1 VGDRQHNSHA
11 RRRAARHRQR
21 SSGLHE
27 EVSRSIGSIQ
37 LRSGSADRISGDD
50 AEAAA
55 MSCSRPFG
63 DPITLPGGCELV
75 TLKEARSW
83 LLATIFR
90 WDSAGFGAINTSRG
104 SQRLTRRLYPTEG
117 VMRSKHKEYRQRNH
131 RPSCEHGNPV
141 QHRDIVRRIWTQ
153 GTRYRR
159 DMPVVV
165 PSREWPPLLTGPGIP
180 CGQKIRT
187 VDEPVGRSASA
198 SLPGA

>member
-1 VGDRQHNSHA
+1 MGDRQHNSHA

-27 EVSRSIGSIQ
+27 EVSRGIGSIQ
-37 LRSGSADRISGDD
+37 LRSGSADRISGD

-55 MSCSRPFG
+55 TSWSRPFD
-63 DPITLPGGCELV
+63 DPITLPGGRELV
-75 TLKEARSW
+75 TLEEARSW

-90 WDSAGFGAINTSRG
+90 RDSAGFGAINTSRG

-131 RPSCEHGNPV
+131 RASCEHRNPV

-153 GTRYRR
+153 DTRYR
-159 DMPVVV
+159 
-165 PSREWPPLLTGPGIP
+165 
-180 CGQKIRT
+180 
-187 VDEPVGRSASA
+187 
-198 SLPGA
+198 